1 MRFLRLRYE
10 FVGFSGWK
18 PQPMRGSP
26 RWTSGRDAVVDLL
39 RLAALLA
46 VHRLHRDPK
55 DARCRRGMDVL
66 PRLERLAQRLILTH
80 RRKNAELNL
89 DVVGRQE
96 LPSLPRDERFAD
108 PPPLLRANG
117 DVLQVRVRRRR
128 SEERR

>member
-96 LPSLPRDERFAD
+96 LPSIPRDESYEAHTH
-108 PPPLLRANG
+108 LLCSTG
-117 DVLQVRVRRRR
+117 V
-128 SEERR
+128 